1 MAINKIIDNKI
12 LEKAALDGKR
22 ERENVDEQEMEI
34 RKAAEIANF
43 DQIIL
48 SQYIKAN
55 ECKQERDQVQV
66 AMQTKI
72 EQNEIHK
79 DERTRHNE
87 LIALEIVAD
96 RSMMAA
102 MISKRQ
108 KSVKDKKFF

>member
-1 MAINKIIDNKI
+1 
-12 LEKAALDGKR
+12 
-22 ERENVDEQEMEI
+22 
-34 RKAAEIANF
+34 
-43 DQIIL
+43 
-48 SQYIKAN
+48 
-55 ECKQERDQVQV
+55 VQV